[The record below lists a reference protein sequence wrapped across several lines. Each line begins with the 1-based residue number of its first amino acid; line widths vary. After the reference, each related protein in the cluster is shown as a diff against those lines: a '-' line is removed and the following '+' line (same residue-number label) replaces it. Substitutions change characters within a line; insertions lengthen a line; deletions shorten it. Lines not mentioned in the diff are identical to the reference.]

1 MLTYVMLEF
10 GLLLSHIHAL
20 GFLSG
25 VSVAALLSFQY
36 AFGLFGTIIIYRVL
50 FHRTRHILG
59 PCIAN
64 MTKLYAGPWLN
75 RNMKMHKEH
84 KKLLYRYGD
93 IVRTGPNEVMVCD
106 VDVLSEMHSAK
117 YSRDIVYEN
126 RQIFGKPNVSG
137 SWAGRSTERVDRYG
151 KRD

>member
-1 MLTYVMLEF
+1 
-10 GLLLSHIHAL
+10 
-20 GFLSG
+20 
-25 VSVAALLSFQY
+25 
-36 AFGLFGTIIIYRVL
+36 
-50 FHRTRHILG
+50 
-59 PCIAN
+59 
-64 MTKLYAGPWLN
+64 
-75 RNMKMHKEH
+75 MKMHKEH